1 MAILIWPTIWQAMHN
16 GEKALIRMR
25 INKYLSAC
33 GLCSRREADRL
44 LEAGRVS
51 LNGKTAENGM
61 QVEEEDVVCVDGK
74 KVVPLTEKTYLK
86 LYKPVGIVCTSD
98 TREKDNVIDFI
109 RCPVRVTYAGRL
121 DRNSEGLLLLTDD
134 GSLIETLMRPGNEH
148 EKEYEVTVTRV
159 LTSEE
164 LDILRAGVWLEE
176 LNRKTRPCRVEH
188 LEGTTYRFVLTQGLN
203 RQIRR
208 MCKCLGIGIRK
219 LKRVRVASVKLGDM
233 KPGELR
239 VLTADERR
247 SLEAA
252 ATKTALDR

>member
-1 MAILIWPTIWQAMHN
+1 MRNRRKTAI
-16 GEKALIRMR
+16 GMR

-61 QVEEEDVVCVDGK
+61 QVEEGDTVCVDGK
-74 KVVPLTEKTYLK
+74 QAVLRTQKTYLK

-98 TREKDNVIDFI
+98 RREKNNVIDYI
-109 RCPVRVTYAGRL
+109 HYPVRVTYAGRL

-134 GSLIETLMRPGNEH
+134 GDMIEALMRSGNVH
-148 EKEYEVTVTRV
+148 EKEYEVTVTRQ
-159 LTSEE
+159 LTPEE
-164 LDILRAGVWLEE
+164 LDILRGGVWLED
-176 LNRKTRPCRVEH
+176 LARKTRPCRVEH
-188 LEGTTYRFVLTQGLN
+188 MEGTTYRFVLTQGLN

-208 MCKCLGIGIRK
+208 MCRCLGVGIKK
-219 LKRVRVASVKLGDM
+219 LKRVRVASVKLGDL

-239 VLTADERR
+239 PLTNAEQR
-247 SLEAA
+247 SLAA
-252 ATKTALDR
+252 DAAKTTLDREKDFF